1 MRKYKRGGIN
11 LRKILIELYKKYKWN
26 FLVETVFLIIN
37 VYLVAIPSRIVGNMI
52 DLLYNVDANRNIIL
66 MEMAKLVGVCLG
78 YLGVRVI
85 WKNIEVKM
93 EFIMSKDLVDRL
105 FAKFLRSKIE
115 KIEEIKNGKLMAFFV
130 SDSKRVAKLS
140 TRILSTIVRLI
151 FNFII
156 VGTLMSQ
163 AANYKLAIAAMLPI
177 VITLVIIFAMRNFV
191 SESFRK
197 SQESFTELSEYVQ
210 ESTDSIRTMKAFAG
224 EEVQIEEFD
233 KKNDAVRTNNL
244 KVIRNQSFMDV
255 LITLGLGIAYA
266 ITLLGGSNLII
277 AGEMQI
283 GDLVAFTGYL
293 GALSMPIFWFPWLL
307 TRFKKIRVSAE
318 RLSELVNLPEEDIQ
332 VYDTKNYGSLK
343 GDIRINDLTYNY
355 PGYIERVLEHIN
367 IDIKQGETL
376 GIIGVVGS
384 GKTTLMNLLLKLY
397 NVERGKIF
405 IDGID
410 INDIPTKK
418 IRDNICYITQ
428 DNFLFSASLK
438 ENINLFKDE
447 YKDEEIEE
455 STKMAM
461 IYEEISEMQEGI
473 HTIIGEKGIDLS
485 GGQKQRVVISRAF
498 LNNSNIVIFD
508 DTFSALDNR
517 TEQHVLNNIKKLTK
531 DKTCIIISNR
541 ISDIRDCD
549 KIIVLEQG
557 AIVEQ
562 GNHESLLK
570 EHKKYY
576 EFFESQAHKTDFAV
590 LE

>member
-1 MRKYKRGGIN
+1 MK
-11 LRKILIELYKKYKWN
+11 KILLELYKKYKWI
-26 FLVETVFLIIN
+26 FLIETIFLIIN
-37 VYLVAIPSRIVGNMI
+37 VYLVAMPSRIVGNMI
-52 DLLYNVDANRNIIL
+52 GLLYDIDKNKNAIF
-66 MEMAKLVGVCLG
+66 MEMAKLAGICLG
-78 YLGVRVI
+78 YIGVRVV

-93 EFIMSKDLVDRL
+93 EFIMSKDLVDKL
-105 FAKFLRSKIE
+105 FAKFLKSKIE
-115 KIEEIKNGKLMAFFV
+115 NVEEIKNGKLMAFFV
-130 SDSKRVAKLS
+130 SDAKRVARLS
-140 TRILSTIVRLI
+140 TRILSTIVRLV

-156 VGTLMSQ
+156 IGMLMSQ
-163 AANYKLAIAAMLPI
+163 ASNYKLAVAAMVPVVAVL
-177 VITLVIIFAMRNFV
+177 IIIYLLRNFV

-197 SQESFTELSEYVQ
+197 SQESFTELSEFVQ

-233 KKNDAVRTNNL
+233 KKNDSVRTNNL
-244 KVIRNQSFMDV
+244 RVIRNQSLMDV
-255 LITLGLGIAYA
+255 LITLGFGIAYA
-266 ITLLGGSNLII
+266 ITLLGGSNLVI
-277 AGEMQI
+277 AGEMSI

-293 GALSMPIFWFPWLL
+293 GVLAMPVFWFPWLL
-307 TRFKKIRVSAE
+307 TRFKKIRVSTE
-318 RLSELVNLPEEDIQ
+318 RLSELINLPEEDIE
-332 VYDTKNYGSLK
+332 VHDTKDYGCLN
-343 GDIRINDLTYNY
+343 GDIKINDLTYNY

-367 IDIKQGETL
+367 IDIKQGESL

-447 YKDEEIEE
+447 YKDSEIEE

-473 HTIIGEKGIDLS
+473 HTVIGEKGIDLS

-557 AIVEQ
+557 TIVEQ
-562 GNHESLLK
+562 GTHESLLN
-570 EHKKYY
+570 ERKKYY

>member
-1 MRKYKRGGIN
+1 MK
-11 LRKILIELYKKYKWN
+11 KILLELYKKYKWI
-26 FLVETVFLIIN
+26 FLIETIFLIIN
-37 VYLVAIPSRIVGNMI
+37 VYLVAMPSRIVGNMI
-52 DLLYNVDANRNIIL
+52 GLLYDIDKNKNAIF
-66 MEMAKLVGVCLG
+66 MEMAKLAGICLG
-78 YLGVRVI
+78 YIGVRVV

-93 EFIMSKDLVDRL
+93 EFIMSKDLVDKL
-105 FAKFLRSKIE
+105 FAKFLKSKIE
-115 KIEEIKNGKLMAFFV
+115 NVEEIKNGKLMAFFA
-130 SDSKRVAKLS
+130 SDAKRVARLS
-140 TRILSTIVRLI
+140 TRILSTIVRLV

-156 VGTLMSQ
+156 IGMLMSQ
-163 AANYKLAIAAMLPI
+163 ASNYKLAVAAMVPVVAVL
-177 VITLVIIFAMRNFV
+177 IIIYLLRNFV

-197 SQESFTELSEYVQ
+197 SQESFTELSEFVQ

-233 KKNDAVRTNNL
+233 KKNDSVRTNNL
-244 KVIRNQSFMDV
+244 RVIRNQSLMDV
-255 LITLGLGIAYA
+255 LITLGFGIAYA
-266 ITLLGGSNLII
+266 ITLLGGSNLVI
-277 AGEMQI
+277 AGEMSI

-293 GALSMPIFWFPWLL
+293 GVLAMPVFWFPWLL
-307 TRFKKIRVSAE
+307 TRFKKIRVSTE
-318 RLSELVNLPEEDIQ
+318 RLSELINLPEEDIE
-332 VYDTKNYGSLK
+332 VHDTKDYGSLN
-343 GDIRINDLTYNY
+343 GDIKINDLTYNY

-367 IDIKQGETL
+367 IDIKQGESL

-405 IDGID
+405 IDGVD

-447 YKDEEIEE
+447 YKDSEIEE

-473 HTIIGEKGIDLS
+473 HTVIGEKGIDLS

-557 AIVEQ
+557 TIVEQ
-562 GNHESLLK
+562 GTHESLLS
-570 EHKKYY
+570 ERKKYY

>member
-1 MRKYKRGGIN
+1 MK
-11 LRKILIELYKKYKWN
+11 KILFELYKKYKWT
-26 FLVETVFLIIN
+26 FLIEVIFLIIN

-52 DLLYNVDANRNIIL
+52 GLLYNIDANKTAIFI
-66 MEMAKLVGVCLG
+66 EMFRLAVVCFG
-78 YLGVRVI
+78 YIGVRVI

-93 EFIMSKDLVDRL
+93 EFSLSKDLADKL
-105 FAKFLRSKIE
+105 FAKLLKSKIE
-115 KIEEIKNGKLMAFFV
+115 SIEEIKNGKLMAFFV
-130 SDSKRVAKLS
+130 SDAKRVARIS
-140 TRILSTIVRLI
+140 TRILSTIVRLV

-156 VGTLMSQ
+156 IGTLMTQ
-163 AANYKLAIAAMLPI
+163 ASNIKLAIAALVPV
-177 VITLVIIFAMRNFV
+177 VITLVVIFLMRNVV
-191 SESFRK
+191 SESYRK
-197 SQESFTELSEYVQ
+197 SQESFTLLSEFVQ

-224 EEVQIEEFD
+224 EDVQIKEFER
-233 KKNDAVRTNNL
+233 KNKEVRNNNL
-244 KVIRNQSFMDV
+244 KVIKNQSLMDI
-255 LITLGLGIAYA
+255 LISLGFGVSYA
-266 ITLLGGSNLII
+266 ITLLWGSSLVIK
-277 AGEMQI
+277 GEMSV

-293 GALSMPIFWFPWLL
+293 GVLGMPVYWFPWLL
-307 TRFKKIRVSAE
+307 TRFKKIRVSSE
-318 RLSELVNLPEEDIQ
+318 RLSELINLPEEDVEVLDEKIYENLNGNIQ
-332 VYDTKNYGSLK
+332 IKN
-343 GDIRINDLTYNY
+343 LTYNY
-355 PGYIERVLEHIN
+355 PGYIERVLEN
-367 IDIKQGETL
+367 ITVNIKQGESL

-397 NVERGKIF
+397 DVERGKIF
-405 IDGID
+405 IDGVD

-447 YKDEEIEE
+447 YKDSEIEE

-517 TEQHVLNNIKKLTK
+517 TEQHVLKNIKKLTK

-549 KIIVLEQG
+549 KIIVMEQG

-570 EHKKYY
+570 NHHKYY

>member
-1 MRKYKRGGIN
+1 MK
-11 LRKILIELYKKYKWN
+11 KILLELYKKYKWI
-26 FLVETVFLIIN
+26 FLIETIFLIIN
-37 VYLVAIPSRIVGNMI
+37 VYLVAMPSRIVGNMI
-52 DLLYNVDANRNIIL
+52 GLLYDIDKNKNAIF
-66 MEMAKLVGVCLG
+66 MEMAKLVGICLG
-78 YLGVRVI
+78 YIGVRVV

-93 EFIMSKDLVDRL
+93 EFIMSKDLVDKL
-105 FAKFLRSKIE
+105 FAKFLKSKIE
-115 KIEEIKNGKLMAFFV
+115 NVEEIKNGKLMAFFV
-130 SDSKRVAKLS
+130 SDAKRVARLS
-140 TRILSTIVRLI
+140 TRILSTIVRLV

-156 VGTLMSQ
+156 IGMLMSQ
-163 AANYKLAIAAMLPI
+163 ASNYKLAVAAILPI
-177 VITLVIIFAMRNFV
+177 GATLIIIYLMRNFV

-197 SQESFTELSEYVQ
+197 SQESFTELSEFVQ

-224 EEVQIEEFD
+224 EEVQIDEFN
-233 KKNDAVRTNNL
+233 KKNDSVRTNNL
-244 KVIRNQSFMDV
+244 RVIRNQSLMDV
-255 LITLGLGIAYA
+255 LITLGFGIAYA
-266 ITLLGGSNLII
+266 ITLLGGSNLVI
-277 AGEMQI
+277 AGEMSI

-293 GALSMPIFWFPWLL
+293 GVLAMPVFWFPWLL

-318 RLSELVNLPEEDIQ
+318 RLSELVNLPEEDIE
-332 VYDTKNYGSLK
+332 VHDTKDYGSLN
-343 GDIRINDLTYNY
+343 GDIKINDLTYNY

-367 IDIKQGETL
+367 IDIKQGESL

-405 IDGID
+405 IDGVD

-447 YKDEEIEE
+447 YKDSEVEE

-473 HTIIGEKGIDLS
+473 HTVIGEKGIDLS

-557 AIVEQ
+557 TIVEQ
-562 GNHESLLK
+562 GTHESLLS
-570 EHKKYY
+570 ERKKYY